1 MASSGLPT
9 TEVLTAATSRAADAL
24 GLATVTGS
32 LTAGLSADLIA
43 VRGDPRHDLSALHDL
58 RLVLARGEP
67 FTPDPLPPIPPL
79 RREDLPDFAFT
90 TPGAGAP
97 PPPQTQTA

>member
-1 MASSGLPT
+1 VPHHGFVGSLLAMAASGLPT

-32 LTAGLSADLIA
+32 LTAGLSADLI
-43 VRGDPRHDLSALHDL
+43 
-58 RLVLARGEP
+58 GEP

-97 PPPQTQTA
+97 PPPAAQTA